1 MSDRAKT
8 ILDAMYDRDLPLI
21 FGHRGASA
29 DAPMNTLAAF
39 ELAAEQGADG
49 IELDVHR
56 SSDGAVV
63 VLHDFDVDATT
74 DGSGPISAMT
84 LDQIKVL
91 DAGKW
96 FGEQFT
102 GLRVPTLDEVFDA
115 VGQKLFVNVE
125 IKSRTAETD
134 GVEQAVADCIA
145 RHRMAERVLV
155 SSFNPLALHRFR
167 EIAPD
172 VPVAAL
178 DASAI
183 PDSLREMMRDFPHE
197 AVHPHMDQVTAE
209 LVGEARRAGRRVNV
223 WTVNDTDRARELA
236 ALGVDAIITDV
247 PGVLRAA
254 LA

>member
-1 MSDRAKT
+1 
-8 ILDAMYDRDLPLI
+8 MYDRKLPLI
-21 FGHRGASA
+21 FAHRGASA

-39 ELAAEQGADG
+39 ELAVQQGADG

-56 SSDGAVV
+56 SIDGVAI
-63 VLHDFDVDATT
+63 VLHDFEVTHDRWQRAV
-74 DGSGPISAMT
+74 SGMT
-84 LDQIKVL
+84 LAQVKAL
-91 DAGKW
+91 DAGQW

-102 GLRVPTLDEVFDA
+102 GLRVPTLDDVFDA

-134 GVEQAVADCIA
+134 GVEQTVADCIA
-145 RHRMAERVLV
+145 RHGMGERVLV

-172 VPVAAL
+172 VPVAVL

-183 PDSLREMMRDFPHE
+183 PEALREMMRDFPHE
-197 AVHPHMDQVTAE
+197 AVHPHQDQVTAE
-209 LVGEARRAGRRVNV
+209 LVGEARCAGRRVNV
-223 WTVNDTDRARELA
+223 WTVNDADRARELA
-236 ALGVDAIITDV
+236 ALGVDALITDV